1 MSMLRRLALILSL
14 GLFGV
19 VLTMK
24 SQAPPQSASLPPA
37 LAANLQKL
45 RDEALAS
52 DYAWLQAAH
61 LTENIGPRLS
71 GSPQAQQAVDYVA
84 SELRRLGLDVKLEK
98 VMVPHWVRGEERAEL
113 TIFPGQPPS
122 VSDERTAGGQ
132 QAPTAQ
138 KIVLTA
144 LGNSSATPADGLT
157 ADIIVVNSFDE
168 LAAMGRDKVAGRIVL
183 FNEKFDKHMA
193 AAGHGLEA
201 YETAVAYRGRGPLA
215 AQQLGASAA
224 LVRTVGGADFRLPHT
239 GNSARAGIPAAAVT
253 AEDADLIADLSK
265 QGRVVMHLVLTP
277 QTLPDEV
284 SYNVIADLR
293 GREHP
298 EQIVIASGHLD
309 SWDLGTGAIDDAAGV
324 AVAMQAANL
333 CEQLGLQPSRTLRV
347 IAWMNEENGSRGSTA
362 YMADYKDSLPNHVA
376 AIESDLGANHPLGFV
391 GFWDPGALPVLKEIA
406 ATLAPIGANLVE
418 ATGESGADIDP
429 MADAGVPVFS
439 PMQDSRFYFNY
450 HHSAADTLDKIDPR
464 ELAENAAVMAV
475 LSYALA
481 DMRQPLPRTPP
492 SLK

>member
-1 MSMLRRLALILSL
+1 VPTPRRLFLILSL
-14 GLFGV
+14 GVFGF
-19 VLTMK
+19 VLAAK
-24 SQAPPQSASLPPA
+24 SQAPPQTASLPPA
-37 LAANLQKL
+37 LVANLQKL
-45 RDEALAS
+45 RDAALSS
-52 DYAWLQAAH
+52 DYAWRQAAH

-113 TIFPGQPPS
+113 TIYPGQPPP
-122 VSDERTAGGQ
+122 VPGQ
-132 QAPTAQ
+132 QTATTQ

-144 LGNSSATPADGLT
+144 LGNSAATPPEGLT
-157 ADIIVVNSFDE
+157 AEIVVVDSFDE
-168 LAAMGRDKVAGRIVL
+168 LAALGRDKVAGRIVL
-183 FNEKFDKHMA
+183 FNEKFDKGMA

-215 AQQLGASAA
+215 AQQLGAAAA

-239 GNSARAGIPAAAVT
+239 GNSTRAGIPAAAVT

-293 GREHP
+293 GSERP

-309 SWDLGTGAIDDAAGV
+309 SWDLGTGAIDDAAGI
-324 AVAMQAANL
+324 AVAMQTANL
-333 CEQLGLQPSRTLRV
+333 CKQLGLQPSRTLRV
-347 IAWMNEENGSRGSTA
+347 IAWMNEENGSRGSAA
-362 YMADYKDSLPNHVA
+362 YMADYKDSLPSHVA
-376 AIESDLGANHPLGFV
+376 AIESDLGANHPLGFG
-391 GFWDPGALPVLKEIA
+391 GFFDPSAIPILRQIA
-406 ATLAPIGANLVE
+406 GELAPIGANLVE
-418 ATGESGADIDP
+418 NTGESGADIDP
-429 MADAGVPVFS
+429 LAEAGVPVFA

-450 HHSAADTLDKIDPR
+450 HHSAADTLDKIDPH

-481 DMRQPLPRTPP
+481 DMPQPLPRTPP
-492 SLK
+492 PLK